1 MPNADF
7 NIVSVYKNVLSEGI
21 IDITLLD
28 SRQAY
33 KEA

>member
-1 MPNADF
+1 MYTKG
-7 NIVSVYKNVLSEGI
+7 NIFQTVCKSILSGCF
-21 IDITLLD
+21 IDITLQD